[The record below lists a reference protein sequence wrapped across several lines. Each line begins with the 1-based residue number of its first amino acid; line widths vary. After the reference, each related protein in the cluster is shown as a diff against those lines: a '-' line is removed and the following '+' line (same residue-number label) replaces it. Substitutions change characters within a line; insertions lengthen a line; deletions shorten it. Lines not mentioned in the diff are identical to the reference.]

1 MRQYKILLTADRK
14 QRVAALELMKVKA
27 GWHVGRELR
36 LADIVV
42 EDGEGLYLVG
52 SKYGFGLSKDTDPD
66 LAQHKDISAEV
77 KIAPC
82 LLAAPSGATH
92 YAPSEGVFY
101 PCFYKDDFSMV
112 WVCDGESEQW
122 HPHRPSLVKGRA
134 VINLQNKL
142 CEVPL

>member
-1 MRQYKILLTADRK
+1 MSHYKILLTADRK
-14 QRVAALELMKVKA
+14 QRAAALELMKVKS
-27 GWHVGRELR
+27 GWPVGREPK

-52 SKYGFGLSKDTDPD
+52 SDCGFGLSKDTDPD
-66 LAQHKDISAEV
+66 LAQHKDISGEV

-122 HPHRPSLVKGRA
+122 HPNHKGLVKGRTVVA
-134 VINLQNKL
+134 FDMFKDG
-142 CEVPL
+142 E